1 MPIFDVILLIFLCG
15 FVFYG
20 LFFGLIKTFGSFV
33 GLIGG
38 ALIATHFYQL
48 AAEFVGQYFPAIG
61 SLKIIIFFAI
71 FIIVNRLI
79 VIIFSLVNKA
89 YDLISIIPFLKSINR
104 LAGAIFGLAEGIF
117 IIALILYI
125 IRNSFLNSWV
135 GHLMSSSTISPY
147 VLSAIKT
154 FNNYFPNFFD
164 KLISLF

>member
-1 MPIFDVILLIFLCG
+1 MGIFDIALVVFICG
-15 FVFYG
+15 FTFYG

-33 GLIGG
+33 GLVGG
-38 ALIATHFYQL
+38 AFISTQYYQTT
-48 AAEFVGQYFPAIG
+48 AEFVGQFFPVIG
-61 SLKIIIFFAI
+61 SLKIIIFFGL

-79 VIIFSLVNKA
+79 VIIFSIVNKA

-135 GHLMSSSTISPY
+135 GNLMSTSTISPY
-147 VLSAIKT
+147 LLSAIKT
-154 FNNYFPNFFD
+154 FNNYFPDFFY